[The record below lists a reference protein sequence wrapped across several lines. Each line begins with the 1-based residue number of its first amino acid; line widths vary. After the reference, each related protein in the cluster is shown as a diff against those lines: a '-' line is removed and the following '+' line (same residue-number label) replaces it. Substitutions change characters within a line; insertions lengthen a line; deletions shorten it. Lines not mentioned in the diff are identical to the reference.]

1 MATQTEVLAAL
12 QELDQGLHRKAQ
24 LLQALRQHLTAIGSE
39 IEHTEQEAATQ
50 YQKVQELEAQRRDI
64 EGRLELEEDKIKEKR
79 VRLNRIRNEREMLA
93 GQREIEL
100 MREEK
105 GTLEESALL
114 LLEQIEHENAS
125 LAQSQAR
132 LAELKVQHQQE
143 VERTDSQIVALEHES
158 RQQREERNG
167 LIGSLDP
174 RLQSRYERVFAKCG
188 ELAVVQ
194 VQQGT
199 CQGCHMRLPPQLC
212 NQLQSSQLQQSEKI
226 YYCPHCTRIIYRPES
241 AEEEPDA

>member
-24 LLQALRQHLTAIGSE
+24 FLQALRQHLTAIGSE

-114 LLEQIEHENAS
+114 LLEQIEHENEG
-125 LAQSQAR
+125 LVQSQAR

-143 VERTDSQIVALEHES
+143 VERTDSRIVALEHES

-174 RLQSRYERVFAKCG
+174 SLQSRYERVFAKCG